1 MLTSCGGGLCLISSA
16 LLHTDAD
23 LPRPVISISPKAVV
37 SLGEE
42 INFQCKTQD
51 QPAKFYLQKAGDS
64 ILNWA
69 MRSTRNVGDYSISC
83 TSWEHAGHYSCSYA
97 LLQSPFLLSAPS
109 DDIFLLL
116 TKPRIS
122 ISPSGSVALGAEVK
136 IWCEIQYGTAVFY
149 LYKAGD
155 PTHQLPM
162 KSHFNKGEFCIN
174 NVSWT
179 HKGNYSCA
187 YAFAESPF
195 LFSPHSD
202 LLELQPSGAVFVL
215 LSSSLVLQYCIYI
228 PWVGILPKGSQNPG
242 ANTARIEIREL
253 VCSISEGTSNLL
265 TKSWLIFFREWPQSS
280 CCHCSMLSCILP
292 LTIFWCCPLVQKEKR
307 WYVPLGEK
315 GLQCCLLRTWMGCL
329 GSWEKI
335 IPFTF

>member
-1 MLTSCGGGLCLISSA
+1 VV
-16 LLHTDAD
+16 
-23 LPRPVISISPKAVV
+23 RQPVISISPKAVV

-215 LSSSLVLQYCIYI
+215 LSSSLVLQYLCLAVFFLLLSFGAVLWYKKKRDGMYLLERKGCNAAYSGLG
-228 PWVGILPKGSQNPG
+228 WDAWGVGRK
-242 ANTARIEIREL
+242 
-253 VCSISEGTSNLL
+253 
-265 TKSWLIFFREWPQSS
+265 
-280 CCHCSMLSCILP
+280 
-292 LTIFWCCPLVQKEKR
+292 
-307 WYVPLGEK
+307 
-315 GLQCCLLRTWMGCL
+315 
-329 GSWEKI
+329 
-335 IPFTF
+335 